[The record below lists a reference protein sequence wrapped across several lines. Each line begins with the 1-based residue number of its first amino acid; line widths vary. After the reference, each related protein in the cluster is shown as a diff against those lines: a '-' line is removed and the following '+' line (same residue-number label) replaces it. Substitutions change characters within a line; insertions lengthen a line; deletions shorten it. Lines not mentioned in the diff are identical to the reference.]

1 MIVLSVIFL
10 CLCIII
16 YLPVSVDINTNVF
29 LKGLKFNQIP
39 NMQNV
44 CKIKFGGITV
54 YKINRFIKTQK
65 SNKKN
70 KKKKTNK
77 RVNVME
83 FINRL
88 IDRSW
93 VAELRLNLGF
103 NLSNSI
109 ANSYIMAGINTLL
122 CLFINSKADN
132 FNLKKLYYQ
141 TYISE
146 KMLNMNLKCIIRT
159 SIANTIIAL
168 LKSRNEYKKEN
179 NRYG

>member
-1 MIVLSVIFL
+1 
-10 CLCIII
+10 
-16 YLPVSVDINTNVF
+16 
-29 LKGLKFNQIP
+29 
-39 NMQNV
+39 
-44 CKIKFGGITV
+44 
-54 YKINRFIKTQK
+54 
-65 SNKKN
+65 
-70 KKKKTNK
+70 
-77 RVNVME
+77 ME

-88 IDRSW
+88 IDKSW

-103 NLSNSI
+103 NFSNSI
-109 ANSYIMAGINTLL
+109 ANSYIMAAINTLL

-132 FNLKKLYYQ
+132 FNFKKLYYQ

-146 KMLNMNLKCIIRT
+146 KILNMNLKCIIRT